1 MPDALTPTEKHSI
14 EYHLGWVQDT
24 QVLAMSGNVTVH
36 QVLSLLRSN
45 IEKTTPD
52 KVYRVREAL
61 CECQKV
67 QDQLK
72 GIRERF
78 GVTQVGNTSLD
89 NREAIEL
96 LENEYT
102 RWTDKLADMY
112 GGHKNAYSAE
122 HQRIGGIP
130 SGIMESY

>member
-1 MPDALTPTEKHSI
+1 MPLTDTEKHSI
-14 EYHLGWVQDT
+14 EYHLGFVQDQ
-24 QVLAMSGNVTVH
+24 QVLVMSGNLTWH
-36 QVLSLLRSN
+36 QVISMLRAN
-45 IEKTTPD
+45 IDRTTED

-72 GIRERF
+72 AVRERF
-78 GVTQVGNTSLD
+78 GVKKVGDTELD

-96 LENEYT
+96 LDNEYT

-112 GGHKNAYSAE
+112 GGIKNAYSLE
-122 HQRIGGIP
+122 HQRLTGAPGVV
-130 SGIMESY
+130 ESY

>member
-1 MPDALTPTEKHSI
+1 MPLTDTEKHSI
-14 EYHLGWVQDT
+14 EYHLGFVQDQ
-24 QVLAMSGNVTVH
+24 QVLVMSGNLTWH
-36 QVLSLLRSN
+36 QVISMLRAN
-45 IEKTTPD
+45 IDRTTED

-72 GIRERF
+72 AVRERF
-78 GVTQVGNTSLD
+78 GVKRVGDTELD

-102 RWTDKLADMY
+102 R
-112 GGHKNAYSAE
+112 
-122 HQRIGGIP
+122 
-130 SGIMESY
+130 

>member
-1 MPDALTPTEKHSI
+1 MPAELTDTEKHSI
-14 EYHLGWVQDT
+14 EYHLGWVQDE
-24 QVLAMSGNVTVH
+24 QVLLMSGNPVDH
-36 QVLSLLRSN
+36 QIVSLLRSN
-45 IEKTTPD
+45 INKTPAN

-61 CECQKV
+61 CECQKI

-72 GIRERF
+72 AIRERF
-78 GVTQVGNTSLD
+78 GVTQVGNTTLD

-112 GGHKNAYSAE
+112 GGHKNAYSLE
-122 HQRIGGIP
+122 HQRMGGA
-130 SGIMESY
+130 GVIMESY